1 MLSATQ
7 VSCMV
12 QIDIYSDTVCPW
24 CFIGKRRLER
34 ALAARDDI
42 TATIKWH
49 AFQLNPDMP
58 LAGMERERYFAA
70 KFGGPDRAAGVYA
83 TIARA
88 GHAERIP
95 FDFDAIPRM
104 PNTIQSHRLVCF
116 ADRFGM
122 QEAVVEALFQAFFFD
137 GEDIGDDLTLL
148 RVAHL
153 VGLDRD
159 ATSAFLASD
168 DERDTVLAEDLR
180 ARRMGINAVPYYVV
194 NGAYAISGA
203 QEPEAFFPLFDL
215 AGVGLAA
222 E

>member
-1 MLSATQ
+1 
-7 VSCMV
+7 MV

-42 TATIKWH
+42 DVTIRWH

-58 LAGMERERYFAA
+58 PAGMERERYLAS
-70 KFGGPDRAAGVYA
+70 KFGGPERAASVYA

-95 FDFDAIPRM
+95 FDFEAIPRM
-104 PNTIQSHRLVCF
+104 PNTIQSHRLVRY

-122 QEAVVEALFQAFFFD
+122 QDAVVETLFKAFFFD
-137 GEDIGDDLTLL
+137 GEDIGDDVTLL
-148 RVAHL
+148 RIGSR
-153 VGLDRD
+153 VGLERD
-159 ATSAFLASD
+159 ATAAFLAGEE
-168 DERDTVLAEDLR
+168 ERDTVVAEDLR
-180 ARRMGINAVPYYVV
+180 ARRMGINAVPFFVV
-194 NGAYAISGA
+194 NGDYAISGA

-215 AGVGLAA
+215 ASVGIAA

>member
-1 MLSATQ
+1 
-7 VSCMV
+7 MV

-42 TATIKWH
+42 DVSIRWH

-58 LAGMERERYFAA
+58 AAGMERERYLAS
-70 KFGGPDRAAGVYA
+70 KFGGPERAASVYA

-95 FDFDAIPRM
+95 FDFEAIPRM
-104 PNTIQSHRLVCF
+104 PNTIQSHRLVRY

-122 QEAVVEALFQAFFFD
+122 QDAVVEALFKAFFFD
-137 GEDIGDDLTLL
+137 GEDIGDDVTLL
-148 RVAHL
+148 RVGSR
-153 VGLDRD
+153 VGLERD
-159 ATSAFLASD
+159 ATAAFLAGD
-168 DERDTVLAEDLR
+168 EERDTVVAEDLR
-180 ARRMGINAVPYYVV
+180 ARRMGINAVPFFVV
-194 NGAYAISGA
+194 NGDYAISGA
-203 QEPEAFFPLFDL
+203 QEPEAVFPRFDL
-215 AGVGLAA
+215 ASVGIAA

>member
-1 MLSATQ
+1 
-7 VSCMV
+7 MV

-42 TATIKWH
+42 DVSIRWH

-58 LAGMERERYFAA
+58 AAGMERERYLAS
-70 KFGGPDRAAGVYA
+70 KFGGPERAASVYA

-95 FDFDAIPRM
+95 FDFEAIPRM
-104 PNTIQSHRLVCF
+104 PNTIQSHRLVRY

-122 QEAVVEALFQAFFFD
+122 QDAVVEALFKAFFFD
-137 GEDIGDDLTLL
+137 GEDIGDDVTLL
-148 RVAHL
+148 RVGSR
-153 VGLDRD
+153 VGLERD
-159 ATSAFLASD
+159 ATAAFLAGD
-168 DERDTVLAEDLR
+168 EERDTVVAEDLR
-180 ARRMGINAVPYYVV
+180 ARRMGTNAVPFFVV
-194 NGAYAISGA
+194 NGDYAISGA

-215 AGVGLAA
+215 ASVGIAA

>member
-1 MLSATQ
+1 
-7 VSCMV
+7 MV

-34 ALAARDDI
+34 ALAVRDDI

-58 LAGMERERYFAA
+58 VSGMERERYLAA

-95 FDFDAIPRM
+95 FDFEAISRM
-104 PNTIQSHRLVCF
+104 PNTIQSHRLLCY
-116 ADRFGM
+116 ADRFGL
-122 QEAVVEALFQAFFFD
+122 QGAVVEALFRAFFFD
-137 GEDIGDDLTLL
+137 GEDIGDDLALL
-148 RVAHL
+148 RVAHMA
-153 VGLDRD
+153 GLDRD
-159 ATSAFLASD
+159 ATSAFLAGD
-168 DERDTVLAEDLR
+168 EERDTVLAQDLR

-194 NGAYAISGA
+194 NGDYAISGA

>member
-1 MLSATQ
+1 
-7 VSCMV
+7 MV

-42 TATIKWH
+42 DVSIRWH

-58 LAGMERERYFAA
+58 AAGMERERYLAS
-70 KFGGPDRAAGVYA
+70 KFGGPERAASVYA

-95 FDFDAIPRM
+95 FDFEAIPRM
-104 PNTIQSHRLVCF
+104 PNTIQSHRLVRY

-122 QEAVVEALFQAFFFD
+122 QDAVVEALFKAFFFD
-137 GEDIGDDLTLL
+137 GEDIGDDVTLL
-148 RVAHL
+148 RVGSR
-153 VGLDRD
+153 VGLERD
-159 ATSAFLASD
+159 ATAAFLAGD
-168 DERDTVLAEDLR
+168 EERDTVVAEDLR
-180 ARRMGINAVPYYVV
+180 ARRMGINAVPFFVV
-194 NGAYAISGA
+194 NGDYAISGA

-215 AGVGLAA
+215 ASVGVAA

>member
-1 MLSATQ
+1 
-7 VSCMV
+7 MV

-42 TATIKWH
+42 DVSIRWH

-58 LAGMERERYFAA
+58 AAGMERERYLAS
-70 KFGGPDRAAGVYA
+70 KFGGPERAASVYA

-95 FDFDAIPRM
+95 FDFEAIPRM
-104 PNTIQSHRLVCF
+104 PNTIQSHRLVRY

-122 QEAVVEALFQAFFFD
+122 QDAVVEALFKAFFFD
-137 GEDIGDDLTLL
+137 GEDIGDDVTLL
-148 RVAHL
+148 RVGSR
-153 VGLDRD
+153 VGLERD
-159 ATSAFLASD
+159 ATAAFLAGD
-168 DERDTVLAEDLR
+168 EERDTVVAEDLR
-180 ARRMGINAVPYYVV
+180 ARRMVINAVPFFVV
-194 NGAYAISGA
+194 NGDYAISGA

-215 AGVGLAA
+215 ASVGIAA

>member
-1 MLSATQ
+1 
-7 VSCMV
+7 MV

-42 TATIKWH
+42 DVSIRWH

-58 LAGMERERYFAA
+58 ASGMERERYLAS
-70 KFGGPDRAAGVYA
+70 KFGGPERAASVYA

-95 FDFDAIPRM
+95 FDFEAIPRM
-104 PNTIQSHRLVCF
+104 PNTIQAHRLVRY

-122 QEAVVEALFQAFFFD
+122 QDAVVETLFKAFFFD
-137 GEDIGDDLTLL
+137 GEDIGDDVTLL
-148 RVAHL
+148 RVGSR
-153 VGLDRD
+153 VGLERD
-159 ATSAFLASD
+159 ATAAFLAG
-168 DERDTVLAEDLR
+168 DEGRDTVVADDLR
-180 ARRMGINAVPYYVV
+180 ARRMGINAVPFFVV
-194 NGAYAISGA
+194 NGDYAISGA

-215 AGVGLAA
+215 ASVGIAA

>member
-1 MLSATQ
+1 
-7 VSCMV
+7 MV

-42 TATIKWH
+42 DVSIRWH

-58 LAGMERERYFAA
+58 AAGMERERYLAS
-70 KFGGPDRAAGVYA
+70 KFGGPERAASVYA

-95 FDFDAIPRM
+95 CDFEAIPRM
-104 PNTIQSHRLVCF
+104 PNTIQSHRLVRY

-122 QEAVVEALFQAFFFD
+122 QDAVVEALFKAFFFD
-137 GEDIGDDLTLL
+137 GEDIGDDVTLL
-148 RVAHL
+148 RVGSR
-153 VGLDRD
+153 VGLERD
-159 ATSAFLASD
+159 ATAAFLAGD
-168 DERDTVLAEDLR
+168 EERDTVVAEDLR
-180 ARRMGINAVPYYVV
+180 ARRMGTNAVPFFVV
-194 NGAYAISGA
+194 NGDYAISGA

-215 AGVGLAA
+215 ASVGIAA

>member
-1 MLSATQ
+1 
-7 VSCMV
+7 MV

-42 TATIKWH
+42 DVSIRWH

-58 LAGMERERYFAA
+58 AAGMERERYLAS
-70 KFGGPDRAAGVYA
+70 KFGGPERAASVYA

-95 FDFDAIPRM
+95 FDFEAIPRM
-104 PNTIQSHRLVCF
+104 PNTIQSHRLVRY

-122 QEAVVEALFQAFFFD
+122 QDAVVEALFKAFFFD
-137 GEDIGDDLTLL
+137 GEDIGDDVTLL
-148 RVAHL
+148 RIGSR
-153 VGLDRD
+153 VGLERD
-159 ATSAFLASD
+159 ATAAFLAGD
-168 DERDTVLAEDLR
+168 EERDTVVAEDLR
-180 ARRMGINAVPYYVV
+180 ARRMGINAVPFFVV
-194 NGAYAISGA
+194 NGDYAISGA

-215 AGVGLAA
+215 ASVGIAA

>member
-1 MLSATQ
+1 
-7 VSCMV
+7 MV

-42 TATIKWH
+42 DVTIRWH

-58 LAGMERERYFAA
+58 PAGMERERYLAS
-70 KFGGPDRAAGVYA
+70 KFGGPERAASVYA

-88 GHAERIP
+88 GHADRIP
-95 FDFDAIPRM
+95 FDFEAIPRM
-104 PNTIQSHRLVCF
+104 PNTIQSHRLVRY

-122 QEAVVEALFQAFFFD
+122 QDAVVETLFKAFFFD
-137 GEDIGDDLTLL
+137 GEDIGDDVTLL
-148 RVAHL
+148 RIGSR
-153 VGLDRD
+153 VGLERD
-159 ATSAFLASD
+159 ATAAFLAGEE
-168 DERDTVLAEDLR
+168 ERDTVVAEDLR
-180 ARRMGINAVPYYVV
+180 ARRMGINAVPFFVV
-194 NGAYAISGA
+194 NGDYAISGA

-215 AGVGLAA
+215 ASVGIAA

>member
-1 MLSATQ
+1 
-7 VSCMV
+7 MV

-42 TATIKWH
+42 DVSIRWH

-58 LAGMERERYFAA
+58 AAGMERERYLAS
-70 KFGGPDRAAGVYA
+70 KFGGPERAASVYA

-95 FDFDAIPRM
+95 FDFEAIPRM
-104 PNTIQSHRLVCF
+104 PNTIQSHRLVRY
-116 ADRFGM
+116 ADMFGM
-122 QEAVVEALFQAFFFD
+122 QDAVVEALFKAFFCD
-137 GEDIGDDLTLL
+137 GEDIGDDVTLL
-148 RVAHL
+148 RVGSR
-153 VGLDRD
+153 VGLERD
-159 ATSAFLASD
+159 ATAAFLAGD
-168 DERDTVLAEDLR
+168 EERDTVAAEDLR
-180 ARRMGINAVPYYVV
+180 ARRMGINAVPFFVV
-194 NGAYAISGA
+194 NGDYAISGA

-215 AGVGLAA
+215 ASVGVAA

>member
-1 MLSATQ
+1 
-7 VSCMV
+7 MV
-12 QIDIYSDTVCPW
+12 QIDIYSDTMCPW

-49 AFQLNPDMP
+49 AFQLDPDMP
-58 LAGMERERYFAA
+58 SVGMERERYFAT

-88 GHAERIP
+88 GHSERIP
-95 FDFDAIPRM
+95 FDFDAMPRM
-104 PNTIQSHRLVCF
+104 PNTVQSHRLVCY

-122 QEAVVEALFQAFFFD
+122 QDAVVEALFKAFFFD
-137 GEDIGDDLTLL
+137 GEDIGDDLALL

-153 VGLDRD
+153 VGLNRN
-159 ATSAFLASD
+159 ATAAFLD
-168 DERDTVLAEDLR
+168 GDEDRDTVLAQDLR
-180 ARRMGINAVPYYVV
+180 ARRMGINAVPCFVV
-194 NGAYAISGA
+194 NGAFAISGA

-215 AGVGLAA
+215 ASIGKAA

>member
-1 MLSATQ
+1 MI
-7 VSCMV
+7 

-34 ALAARDDI
+34 ALAARDDVV
-42 TATIKWH
+42 ATIKWH

-58 LAGMERERYFAA
+58 LAGMERERYFAT
-70 KFGGPDRAAGVYA
+70 KYGGPDRAAGVYA

-88 GHAERIP
+88 GHSERIA

-104 PNTIQSHRLVCF
+104 PNTIQSHRLVCY
-116 ADRFGM
+116 ADRFGA

-148 RVAHL
+148 RIAL
-153 VGLDRD
+153 MVGLDRD
-159 ATSAFLASD
+159 ATAAFLACD
-168 DERDTVLAEDLR
+168 DDRDTVLAEDLR
-180 ARRMGINAVPYYVV
+180 ARRMGINAVPCYVV
-194 NGAYAISGA
+194 NGDYAISGA

>member
-1 MLSATQ
+1 
-7 VSCMV
+7 MV
-12 QIDIYSDTVCPW
+12 QIDIYSATVCPW

-42 TATIKWH
+42 DVTIRWH

-58 LAGMERERYFAA
+58 PAGMERERYLAS
-70 KFGGPDRAAGVYA
+70 KFGGPERAASVYA

-95 FDFDAIPRM
+95 FDFEAIPRM
-104 PNTIQSHRLVCF
+104 PNTIQSHRLVLY

-122 QEAVVEALFQAFFFD
+122 QDAVVETRFKAFFFD
-137 GEDIGDDLTLL
+137 GEDIGDDVTLL
-148 RVAHL
+148 RIGSR
-153 VGLDRD
+153 VGLERD
-159 ATSAFLASD
+159 ATAAFLAGEE
-168 DERDTVLAEDLR
+168 ERDTVVAEDLR
-180 ARRMGINAVPYYVV
+180 ARRMGINAVPFFVV
-194 NGAYAISGA
+194 NGDYAISGA

-215 AGVGLAA
+215 ASVGIAA